1 LIYGSIGL
9 VGAVVFIVLMIVGL
23 GFTRSGPDR
32 PDGDDW
38 DEMKQ
43 QDIASQ
49 MLGMET
55 NETPDLEPQTQEAPH
70 DMYSSESTLEQA
82 TGFEPPVVQQN
93 IPVQSMA
100 AFNDLLDPVLP
111 TAQPPSQ
118 QLMGMLDASGNEVLE
133 YPAGSGVQWTR
144 ASPSDAWHQR

>member
-1 LIYGSIGL
+1 
-9 VGAVVFIVLMIVGL
+9 
-23 GFTRSGPDR
+23 
-32 PDGDDW
+32 
-38 DEMKQ
+38 MKQ

-55 NETPDLEPQTQEAPH
+55 NQAPDLEPQTQEAPH
-70 DMYSSESTLEQA
+70 DMYSNESTLEQA